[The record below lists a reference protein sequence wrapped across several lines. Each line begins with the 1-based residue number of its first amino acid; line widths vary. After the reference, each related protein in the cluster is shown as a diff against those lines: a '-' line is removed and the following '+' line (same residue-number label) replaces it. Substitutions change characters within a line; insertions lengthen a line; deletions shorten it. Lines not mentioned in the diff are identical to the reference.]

1 MQSACQMSHFSS
13 ILSPHSPIIFDFA
26 QFLINSG
33 KVEDLSAYGPI
44 ISRLGFKNDK
54 FLEEMGSFWT
64 SSSSLKKPF
73 ALDKV
78 KQIFLIEFIR
88 F

>member
-1 MQSACQMSHFSS
+1 VSIGERVPLRMNRFSS
-13 ILSPHSPIIFDFA
+13 FHQPSSPIIFDFA

-44 ISRLGFKNDK
+44 ISRLGFKNEK
-54 FLEEMGSFWT
+54 FLEEMRSFWT
-64 SSSSLKKPF
+64 SSTSLKKNF

-78 KQIFLIEFIR
+78 AKQI
-88 F
+88 

>member
-1 MQSACQMSHFSS
+1 MSHFSS
-13 ILSPHSPIIFDFA
+13 FRSPHSPIIFDFA

-33 KVEDLSAYGPI
+33 KFEDLSAYGPI

-54 FLEEMGSFWT
+54 FLEEMRSFWT

-78 KQIFLIEFIR
+78 KTNNFYGFLR